1 MFSSKNRKKRRFQE
15 VAYPHAEFIYNMAL
29 YYTGNGS
36 DAEDITQ
43 ETFYRA
49 FKNFDQLKDE
59 KKCKY
64 WLLSIMRNLFF
75 RESARNTRKG
85 EFITEHEEK
94 YVEMLAR
101 TGDES
106 RNPEALISEKNE
118 RYRMS
123 ERVSKIPEKYRTP
136 LLLFYVEGM
145 AYQEISNALEIPIGT
160 VMSRISRGKNHLK
173 KELLSASSGFDYGNN
188 ILKVDFNRPDRR
200 LRQ

>member
-1 MFSSKNRKKRRFQE
+1 M
-15 VAYPHAEFIYNMAL
+15 AYPHAEFIYNMAL